1 MSNNTISKIAA
12 KATAN
17 PEKTLAAAATAVPV
31 VVETVVAVAP
41 VAIVCAA
48 GYGVYRLFKWATEK

>member
-17 PEKTLAAAATAVPV
+17 PEKALAAAAAAVPV
-31 VVETVVAVAP
+31 VVETVIAVAP
-41 VAIVCAA
+41 VALIGAA
-48 GYGVYRLFKWATEK
+48 GYGLYRLIKAATK